1 MILPIKI
8 GTLDFWKI
16 ADKNMELSDIA
27 VDIVRQSEL
36 VSYEKFEN
44 SEKLKGKNQKQDKY
58 IYFRVEQKVKNK
70 KIMANRFVLKFLSM
84 HNKCKGLE

>member
-1 MILPIKI
+1 
-8 GTLDFWKI
+8 
-16 ADKNMELSDIA
+16 MELSDIA

-70 KIMANRFVLKFLSM
+70 KIMANKFVLKFLSM